1 VRVIYQ
7 GWEFLNA
14 CFFSFLVTWGEFALG
29 LGVFLGVLT
38 GIAAGFGVLKNL
50 NYLLAGTVNINPVLQ
65 MFGLFLCFSWRICGW
80 IGVDQWLLPA
90 LGLPWKPG
98 PWFRSP
104 ETTAVVPP
112 S

>member
-1 VRVIYQ
+1 VRFVYQ
-7 GWEFLNA
+7 EWEFLNA
-14 CFFSFLVTWGEFALG
+14 GSFSFLVTWGEFALG

-38 GIAAGFGVLKNL
+38 GLAAGFGVLMNL
-50 NYLLAGTVNINPVLQ
+50 NYLLAGTVSINPVLG

-80 IGVDQWLLPA
+80 IGVDRWLLPA